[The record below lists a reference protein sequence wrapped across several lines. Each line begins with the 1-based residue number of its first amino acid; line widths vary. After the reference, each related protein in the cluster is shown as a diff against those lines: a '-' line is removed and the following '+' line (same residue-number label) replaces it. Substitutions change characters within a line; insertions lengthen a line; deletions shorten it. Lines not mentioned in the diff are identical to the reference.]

1 MAFVKRTRAESY
13 EPVQKDE
20 PEATQK
26 EIQEPKAEKPAASP
40 TK

>member
-26 EIQEPKAEKPAASP
+26 EIKEPEPKAPASP
-40 TK
+40 AK